1 MFGDTFIA
9 TSNAHKRSESEIVR
23 NTIAVQNGM
32 DPRTAPITFHWRH
45 DSNGLPAS
53 FFPENE
59 ESWYWPG
66 HGIRLG
72 KGPLV
77 IFLYVIVKRPGQG
90 FGFANTGYAIALIE
104 NPDTS
109 PDLWSPWIVAAPPSA
124 FDAVPAAALVEDC
137 AHIIAV
143 AIRQE
148 GTHAGALVRYT
159 KEQLAQGDLSHAEWW
174 VGKKR
179 GWVPESTLGAD
190 GPLFVLDDAGSEC
203 SVHWDDRRS
212 SYIHIASYGFGA
224 STIGM
229 RTAPALTG
237 PWSSPVVVYR
247 PPESNKPRPF
257 VYAAK
262 AHPELVGP
270 FPADLVITYVTSSF
284 ESEDLFKPEGESSLY
299 WPRFAAVQIGA
310 WMSLVRNPLSCK
322 EDSLR
327 IESSVIRASD
337 EVRGH

>member
-1 MFGDTFIA
+1 
-9 TSNAHKRSESEIVR
+9 
-23 NTIAVQNGM
+23 M
-32 DPRTAPITFHWRH
+32 DPRTASITFHWRY
-45 DSNGLPAS
+45 DSDGSPAS
-53 FFPENE
+53 FFPDNE

-66 HGIRLG
+66 HGIRLNH
-72 KGPLV
+72 GPLV
-77 IFLYVIVKRPGQG
+77 IFLYVIVKRPGQD
-90 FGFANTGYAIALIE
+90 FGFANVEYGIALIDK
-104 NPDTS
+104 PDAS
-109 PDLWSPWIVAAPPSA
+109 PDLWNPGIVEAPPSA
-124 FDAVPAAALVEDC
+124 FDAAPAATLVEDG

-247 PPESNKPRPF
+247 PPESSGPRPF

-270 FPADLVITYVTSSF
+270 SPADLVITYVTSSF
-284 ESEDLFKPEGESSLY
+284 ESKDLFKPEGEVTLY
-299 WPRFAAVQIGA
+299 WPRFVAIPVG
-310 WMSLVRNPLSCK
+310 
-322 EDSLR
+322 E
-327 IESSVIRASD
+327 
-337 EVRGH
+337 